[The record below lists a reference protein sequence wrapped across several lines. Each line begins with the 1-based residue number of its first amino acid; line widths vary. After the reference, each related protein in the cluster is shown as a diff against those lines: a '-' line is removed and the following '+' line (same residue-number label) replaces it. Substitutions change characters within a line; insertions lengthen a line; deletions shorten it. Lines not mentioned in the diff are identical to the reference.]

1 MTKSKLTFDE
11 HLDKAMTIRM
21 INTTLRNLHVEFSRK
36 FGNTHKITR
45 KVQATRANFESVKS
59 GLDSE
64 YHKVCGDENFSKYG
78 HIYYGDHDLPAVQ
91 SEPGNKQG
99 SAIKR

>member
-1 MTKSKLTFDE
+1 MTKPKLTLDE
-11 HLDKAMTIRM
+11 HLDQAVAIRM
-21 INTTLRNLHVEFSRK
+21 INNTLRNLHVEFSRK

-64 YHKVCGDENFSKYG
+64 YHRICGDENYSKYG
-78 HIYYGDHDLPAVQ
+78 HIYYGDQQLPAVQ
-91 SEPGNKQG
+91 SEPSEPQ
-99 SAIKR
+99 SYAIER

>member
-1 MTKSKLTFDE
+1 MTKPKLTFDE
-11 HLDKAMTIRM
+11 HLDKAVAIRM

-64 YHKVCGDENFSKYG
+64 YHRICGDENFSKYG
-78 HIYYGDHDLPAVQ
+78 HIYYGDSQLSAVPSESCKPQ
-91 SEPGNKQG
+91 SSTIE
-99 SAIKR
+99 R